1 MEDGARN
8 RNDERLRKVRS
19 ALLKAKI
26 WAKVVAV
33 YKWADANWKLAGI
46 ILTLCGALI
55 ARGCFGVSL
64 MQPFEELA
72 VKQAEYRE
80 KQQNLEF
87 QKTLVRRHIKLGNDL
102 LDNERYSAAK
112 KEFEA
117 VRAIDKTNPD
127 AQIGLYKVSI
137 YEALAGDDYL
147 PELVDRQIRLILDE
161 KPQDPHALVLMGTL
175 HYQVN
180 DLDGAEKFYQQAIAS
195 TQPHKPASAYFN
207 LGQISMNRKDLDKA
221 IEMYKEAVNL
231 SVWNE
236 RFINNLAYAYLIKED
251 FDNAITNYEKVLD
264 LDNQYILPNLE
275 ISFALRFKGD
285 LETASA
291 YQEKL
296 IAMLKD
302 EKITSLDK
310 NKGAWTVQADK
321 ETLELFDLPQK
332 KAYALLTLS
341 STLFLLNQPARS
353 QTLAEQALGIE
364 TDLKSE
370 IKLQVGFDLKK
381 LTEKQ
386 PGYKNNTEAYS
397 KQYLEQ

>member
-1 MEDGARN
+1 MMRDTGR
-8 RNDERLRKVRS
+8 
-19 ALLKAKI
+19 LKALFLRLGQRL
-26 WAKVVAV
+26 VAV

-112 KEFEA
+112 KEFQA
-117 VRAIDKTNPD
+117 VREIDKTNPD

-137 YEALAGDDYL
+137 YQALAGDDYL
-147 PELVDRQIRLILDE
+147 PELVDRQIQLTLDE
-161 KPQDPHALVLMGTL
+161 NPKDPHALVLMGTL
-175 HYQVN
+175 HYQV
-180 DLDGAEKFYQQAIAS
+180 DDQDEAEKYYQQAIAS
-195 TQPHKPASAYFN
+195 NQPQKPASAYFN
-207 LGQISMNRKDLDKA
+207 LGQIYMDRKDLDKA

-231 SVWNE
+231 SMWNE
-236 RFINNLAYAYLIKED
+236 RFLNNLAYAYLIKED
-251 FDNAITNYEKVLD
+251 YDNAITNYEKVLD
-264 LDNQYILPNLE
+264 LDNLYILPNLE
-275 ISFALRFKGD
+275 ISFAFRFKGD

-296 IAMLKD
+296 IDMLKD
-302 EKITSLDK
+302 EKISGLEK
-310 NKGAWTVQADK
+310 NKGSWTVQADT

-341 STLFLLNQPARS
+341 STLFLLNQPDTA
-353 QTLAEQALGIE
+353 QTLAEEAFGIE
-364 TDLKSE
+364 TDLQSE
-370 IKLQVGFDLKK
+370 IRLQVGFDLKK

-386 PGYKNNTEAYS
+386 PGYTNNAETYI
-397 KQYLEQ
+397 KQYLAQ